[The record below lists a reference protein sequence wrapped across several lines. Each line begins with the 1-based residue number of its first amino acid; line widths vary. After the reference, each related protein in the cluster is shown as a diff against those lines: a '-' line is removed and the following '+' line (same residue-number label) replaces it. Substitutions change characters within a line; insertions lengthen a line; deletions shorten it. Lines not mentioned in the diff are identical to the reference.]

1 MVSDDI
7 AERLE
12 QAVLWR
18 RASARWL
25 EVFGRSD
32 LSEQQRMWLLR
43 KRAFCKSQL
52 QVVSTTKQQQI
63 NHHIATE

>member
-7 AERLE
+7 AENLE
-12 QAVLWR
+12 QAGLWR

-25 EVFGRSD
+25 EVFGQSD

-52 QVVSTTKQQQI
+52 QASPPRKEQQ
-63 NHHIATE
+63 